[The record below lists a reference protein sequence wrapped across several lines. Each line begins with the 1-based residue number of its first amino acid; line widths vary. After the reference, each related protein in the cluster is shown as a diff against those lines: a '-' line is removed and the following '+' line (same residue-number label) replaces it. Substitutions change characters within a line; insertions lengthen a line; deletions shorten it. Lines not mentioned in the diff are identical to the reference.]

1 LSRTPLSGSRAENA
15 LQGAPGGFQATPG
28 RAAGTL
34 PPMRPI
40 KGTPVAPGLAHG
52 ALHVVRARADVV
64 PTWTI
69 RGDEVASERARVE
82 EAVTE
87 AAATLQRR
95 QETVRETVG
104 QQDAGIFAVHRMIL
118 EDPSALQR
126 VQRIIDEQRINAEAA
141 VHELIDH
148 LNATMGSLEGDS
160 VRGYGAD
167 VSDPWRMVLDLLLRR
182 EQASFVAAGESVV
195 LAAAELTP
203 QVVTCLKRERIL
215 AVITE
220 AGGRFSHGAVL
231 ARSFGIPC
239 VVGLSNLLGRL
250 EQGMTVLVDGDSGSI
265 QLSPSEE
272 EVETFTRRQQRRAT
286 RREAL
291 FASAHESACTPD
303 GRRLSVCVNLESLY
317 DLETFDVEHCDG
329 VGLLRSEFLYL
340 ERSQFPSEEEQFRLY
355 RRVVEHMGERRVV
368 LRTLDIGGDKALPYF
383 KTPAENNPQLG
394 WRGLRILLEWQD
406 LLRVQLRA
414 ALRASAYGSIAL
426 LLPMVSSL
434 EEVLAVRKIIR
445 GVRKSLA
452 EQGYEVGVV
461 PLGIMIE
468 VPSTIWV
475 LEELIREVDF
485 VSVGTNDLTQYL
497 LAIDRDNP
505 FVAKLYEPYHPA
517 VLRALSQVAKVARAA
532 GKSCSVCGEVAGDS
546 AVVPLLVGMGYDT
559 LSVAPNFLPEV
570 RATVRCLDSE
580 ELEGLVGR
588 AIAAPDTGT
597 VRELLE
603 EISSRLHER
612 IMGSSDE
619 D

>member
-1 LSRTPLSGSRAENA
+1 MSRTPLSGSRAENA

-340 ERSQFPSEEEQFRLY
+340 DRSQFPSEEEQFRLY

-452 EQGYEVGVV
+452 ELHRFEDLIQPATAAALPGRVADGTVGLWHSDAFDVWGAPPRRHSREALKPKRPRPKQPPPMPPRAQASGRLRTRTASTTIRGARRSV
-461 PLGIMIE
+461 RSPGCRTRPIRSSCSRW
-468 VPSTIWV
+468 PSTSTSLRW
-475 LEELIREVDF
+475 
-485 VSVGTNDLTQYL
+485 LT
-497 LAIDRDNP
+497 A
-505 FVAKLYEPYHPA
+505 
-517 VLRALSQVAKVARAA
+517 
-532 GKSCSVCGEVAGDS
+532 
-546 AVVPLLVGMGYDT
+546 
-559 LSVAPNFLPEV
+559 
-570 RATVRCLDSE
+570 
-580 ELEGLVGR
+580 
-588 AIAAPDTGT
+588 
-597 VRELLE
+597 
-603 EISSRLHER
+603 
-612 IMGSSDE
+612 
-619 D
+619 